1 MKARRIYDVSMS
13 IREDMISWPSDG
25 PVRIEQ
31 VKSMTD
37 GDRLNLSR
45 LEMSAHTGTHI
56 DAPSHFVDGAGGI
69 DTISPSLLVGPVLV
83 LEIPGIRGIGKEDLE
98 QACISNGVTRL
109 LLKTDNSGLL
119 KGNRF
124 DESYAHL
131 TGGGAQYLVE
141 KGIKLVGIDYLS
153 VAEYGK
159 GDEVHRILL
168 TDGVVII
175 EGLDLRGVPAGMYMM
190 AALPLKIA
198 GADGAPARVV
208 LFSF

>member
-83 LEIPGIRGIGKEDLE
+83 LEIPGIREIGKEDLE
-98 QACISNGVTRL
+98 QACISNGVIRL
-109 LLKTDNSGLL
+109 LLKTDNAGLL

-131 TGGGAQYLVE
+131 TGSGAQHLVE
-141 KGIKLVGIDYLS
+141 KGVRLVGIDYLS